1 MELITLIILQ
11 VIAHL
16 LADFVFQPQRWVDL
30 KRQTVFHSVHI
41 YHALVVGFAAFV
53 LSFDLGFWKG
63 AVSLMLIHLSID
75 VLKSFLSSRYKSKHY
90 FFADQLAHFLTI
102 LLICY
107 LYHYFFEIQFL
118 FPINTKAALII
129 AGFLFCGKPANIF
142 IRFIFISFSVNTPV
156 EEAGKAEE
164 QSLPNAGK
172 LIGIVERFLALSLI
186 IVGQYSAVGFIIAAK
201 SILRFNNSQR
211 NEYVLIGTLLSFGMA
226 FFWGFLI
233 LLL

>member
-16 LADFVFQPQRWVDL
+16 LADFIFQSLRWADL
-30 KRQTVFHSVHI
+30 KSERLFNLTLIFHI
-41 YHALVVGFAAFV
+41 LIVGVAAYV
-53 LSFDLGFWKG
+53 LSFDVGFWKG
-63 AVSLMLIHLSID
+63 ALMLMLIHFIID
-75 VLKSFLSSRYKSKHY
+75 VLKSFLSIRNTRKNY
-90 FFADQLAHFLTI
+90 FFVDQLAHFLSI
-102 LLICY
+102 LLVCY
-107 LYHYFFEIQFL
+107 LYQYFSEIQFL
-118 FPINTKAALII
+118 FPINTKIALII
-129 AGFLFCGKPANIF
+129 AGFLFCSKPANIF
-142 IRFIFISFSVNTPV
+142 IRFIFSAFSIKVPL
-156 EEAGKAEE
+156 EESGKTEE

-201 SILRFNNSQR
+201 SILRFNSPQR

-233 LLL
+233 LWL